1 MHVSGVGWG
10 QNGPHCVPHL
20 TGFIFPQLEPER
32 DAFNDGGGSPGP
44 NAGALETL
52 EKEWLQG
59 AASGHLATLK
69 DLLQQDPTL
78 ATRKDFIS
86 GFTALH
92 WAAKHGREELVVL
105 LLEAGADVNVR
116 AHGGYTP
123 LHVAALHGHQ
133 HLMELLIGTFG
144 AGQNI
149 RDYSGHLA
157 MHYLRTEA
165 SDRAPATPQLGP
177 TRGERTR
184 NRKRACLLLPKNSSG
199 RPRRPWGS
207 ASDLAEEKPDQEGW
221 REGGLPQQQQQQQQ
235 PPEQGK
241 APGHL
246 SLPPS
251 YRPVRKF
258 SR

>member
-1 MHVSGVGWG
+1 MAAGGSQRPPGH
-10 QNGPHCVPHL
+10 
-20 TGFIFPQLEPER
+20 PER
-32 DAFNDGGGSPGP
+32 PASAGSNPCHQ
-44 NAGALETL
+44 E
-52 EKEWLQG
+52 
-59 AASGHLATLK
+59 
-69 DLLQQDPTL
+69 
-78 ATRKDFIS
+78 
-86 GFTALH
+86 ALH

-116 AHGGYTP
+116 AALPVAPWWRLPTTCALLGFPGPLPCLCPGYTP

-157 MHYLRTEA
+157 MHYLHTEA

-221 REGGLPQQQQQQQQ
+221 REGGLPQQQQQQ

>member
-1 MHVSGVGWG
+1 MMPVSLLALLTVWPAVASAWCGTVYSLALGSQTRPGRAGGAPAGGRSRRECARSPARCSLVAPAYHLCSFGIPRPSALPVPREHRGQRGW
-10 QNGPHCVPHL
+10 
-20 TGFIFPQLEPER
+20 T
-32 DAFNDGGGSPGP
+32 GGGERPRKTWKPSF
-44 NAGALETL
+44 
-52 EKEWLQG
+52 
-59 AASGHLATLK
+59 SLAEHFPFSFPF
-69 DLLQQDPTL
+69 Q
-78 ATRKDFIS
+78 
-86 GFTALH
+86 
-92 WAAKHGREELVVL
+92 
-105 LLEAGADVNVR
+105 
-116 AHGGYTP
+116 GGYTP

-157 MHYLRTEA
+157 MHYLHTEA

-221 REGGLPQQQQQQQQ
+221 REGGLPQQQQQQ